1 MEKPA
6 IATPCVSTQV
16 GCAYGCRFCASGLDG
31 WKRNLE
37 VHEIVGQLLAIEI
50 HCREELSEGQDRKV
64 NNLVIMGMGE
74 PMANYDNLMKALDI
88 INAPWGCH
96 IGARKITLST
106 SGLAPQIEQ
115 LASQPHQYRLAISLH
130 GATDEVRSRI
140 MPVNR
145 KYPLPTLMQ
154 ACESYVGAKG
164 KMITFE
170 YILIEGVNDGDDQ
183 IQPLARWAQQLHAK
197 VNLIPYNHVEGL
209 RWNGLMWPLRKPFF
223 GAPSVGCEGDF
234 ASRKRARYRCGMWTA
249 STQGRK
255 RSTLR
260 DILLDTP
267 CGLGEKGMPLPFFS
281 LRKVDRIRSFFQKPG
296 DARCRV
302 FLVIHGWL

>member
-1 MEKPA
+1 
-6 IATPCVSTQV
+6 
-16 GCAYGCRFCASGLDG
+16 
-31 WKRNLE
+31 
-37 VHEIVGQLLAIEI
+37 
-50 HCREELSEGQDRKV
+50 
-64 NNLVIMGMGE
+64 
-74 PMANYDNLMKALDI
+74 MANYDNLMKALDI

-154 ACESYVGAKG
+154 ACESYVRAKG

-197 VNLIPYNHVEGL
+197 VNLIPFNAHPLSPFHRPADERVAAFQRILHDGGL
-209 RWNGLMWPLRKPFF
+209 AAYVRTTR
-223 GAPSVGCEGDF
+223 GDDID
-234 ASRKRARYRCGMWTA
+234 AACGMLGAKKLEQARSDA
-249 STQGRK
+249 S
-255 RSTLR
+255 SA
-260 DILLDTP
+260 
-267 CGLGEKGMPLPFFS
+267 
-281 LRKVDRIRSFFQKPG
+281 VDRG
-296 DARCRV
+296 E
-302 FLVIHGWL
+302 